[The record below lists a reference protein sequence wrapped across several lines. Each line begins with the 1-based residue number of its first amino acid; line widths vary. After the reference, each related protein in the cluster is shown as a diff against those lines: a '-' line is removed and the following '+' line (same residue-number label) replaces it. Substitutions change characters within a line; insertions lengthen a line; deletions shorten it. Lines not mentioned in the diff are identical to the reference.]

1 MALAELGQWPLSV
14 PDTRW
19 DAIRDLPSRSDGR
32 LSTDLPLLVQ
42 TFWREEKILLKT
54 HTHTQNF
61 SDRPFGQMSF

>member
-1 MALAELGQWPLSV
+1 M

-19 DAIRDLPSRSDGR
+19 EAIRDLPSRSDGR
-32 LSTDLPLLVQ
+32 LSTDLLLLVQ

-61 SDRPFGQMSF
+61 SVTGLLDKCLFDFVCA